1 MKPNHFTDFEVVK
14 KLLAEEK
21 NGEVIRA
28 VQATEPTLAIVA
40 ESGPLP
46 GAEWLSAWRSQFTDS
61 RLNVHPRNLIAFAM
75 IVEGSPTTVPHC
87 LY

>member
-1 MKPNHFTDFEVVK
+1 MK

-21 NGEVIRA
+21 GGEVIRA

-46 GAEWLSAWRSQFTDS
+46 GAERLSAWRSQLTDS
-61 RLNVHPRNLIAFAM
+61 RLNVHPWNLIAFAM
-75 IVEGSPTTVPHC
+75 IVEGIPTTAPHC